1 MGHYFVFVLL
11 KQSIYSHT
19 HMHTHKKDSD
29 YVNRFSFELQPSE
42 S

>member
-1 MGHYFVFVLL
+1 MGHYFVLL

-19 HMHTHKKDSD
+19 NTDTHKKRFKK
-29 YVNRFSFELQPSE
+29 NRFSIESQPSE